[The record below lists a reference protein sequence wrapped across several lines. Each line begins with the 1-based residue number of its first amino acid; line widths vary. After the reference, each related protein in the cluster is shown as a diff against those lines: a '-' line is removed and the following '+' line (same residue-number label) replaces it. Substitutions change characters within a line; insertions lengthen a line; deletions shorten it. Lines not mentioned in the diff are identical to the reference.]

1 MLTIIAGAIAL
12 ATLSDEESGPSQRID
27 EWMARRDGLAEES
40 LQRFLKGPTHETF
53 MEMLGEPIGTIRELG
68 RERSKEALA
77 VILEYE
83 QWERAAKWIPA
94 WTALGWGMESLLDL
108 GIPEAV
114 LERSKGAVS
123 AAETYREDR
132 SRTLVRSPLTED
144 QILEEVW
151 IGPEFV
157 FEFVAANHSVD
168 AELQEWL
175 VSRMSGRERSHKI
188 QLILRFNPKSMSL
201 QHQLLDDP
209 KLRQDSLAR
218 IVNDPRISVH
228 ELTSRLASLSPLPP
242 WGDRSLT
249 ALVHRVR
256 SEAPQ
261 DLDAVFLD
269 IARWLVAHDGP
280 SSEAPEWTGAPPGF
294 YRILAEVPDYHG
306 DLASNP
312 DTPGDVLR
320 NLGPGRPLDAAREL
334 VGNPALP
341 VDVIE
346 ALSEHPDWRVIKA
359 LVKNPSMPQRL
370 YRGLAERAKEDAMA
384 LSILEGLDVPPDVIS
399 KIYQRNRQGYYFHST
414 YMPQTGDVQDIRER
428 HRSIDVATYRNPN
441 TPKHIREEVRAFL
454 DES

>member
-201 QHQLLDDP
+201 QH
-209 KLRQDSLAR
+209 
-218 IVNDPRISVH
+218 
-228 ELTSRLASLSPLPP
+228 
-242 WGDRSLT
+242 
-249 ALVHRVR
+249 
-256 SEAPQ
+256 
-261 DLDAVFLD
+261 LDAVFLD

-320 NLGPGRPLDAAREL
+320 NLGPGLPLDAAREL